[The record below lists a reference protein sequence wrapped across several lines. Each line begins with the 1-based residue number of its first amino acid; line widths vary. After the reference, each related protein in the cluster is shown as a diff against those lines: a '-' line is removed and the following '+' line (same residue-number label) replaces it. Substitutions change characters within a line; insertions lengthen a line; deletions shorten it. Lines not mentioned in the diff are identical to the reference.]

1 MLVLPLSRGELGSL
15 APPKT
20 HTLRGHLFGHPGLVA
35 FAAEV
40 RSPLAM
46 DPDGATECVV
56 EKLKK
61 KTNTMKVNLSI
72 LLPVCRPL
80 VHLRRPTWGES
91 TNASPHQLS
100 FLERLHQH
108 L

>member
-61 KTNTMKVNLSI
+61 KDQHNESQPIHSLTG
-72 LLPVCRPL
+72 LPSSSP
-80 VHLRRPTWGES
+80 S
-91 TNASPHQLS
+91 T
-100 FLERLHQH
+100 
-108 L
+108 